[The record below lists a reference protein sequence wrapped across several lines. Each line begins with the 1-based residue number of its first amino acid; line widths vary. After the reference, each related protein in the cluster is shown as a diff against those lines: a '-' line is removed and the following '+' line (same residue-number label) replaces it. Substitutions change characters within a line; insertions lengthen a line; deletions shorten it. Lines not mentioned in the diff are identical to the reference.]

1 MSKNLMKIIGIS
13 GVATSGK
20 DTLCSLIARY
30 LNSKDVKSQRL
41 ALADNLKNDLKSFIY
56 DKFNVN
62 ILEASYN
69 EKTLIR
75 PIMVAYGKVRRTLSK
90 GKHWTDMLD
99 REIEELINKK
109 TVPIITDVR
118 YMEYPEDEFFW
129 LKSRNGIL
137 VHISRLD
144 INGNLITP
152 ANLEEKENDVKIKE
166 KADLK
171 LIWETDNDIDTLYYN
186 HLNFLK
192 NIYEQII

>member
-1 MSKNLMKIIGIS
+1 MKIIGIS

-20 DTLCSLIARY
+20 DTLCSLIARH
-30 LNSKDVKSQRL
+30 LSSKDIKSQRL
-41 ALADNLKNDLKSFIY
+41 ALADNLKNDLKNFIC
-56 DKFNVN
+56 DKFDIN
-62 ILEASYN
+62 ILEASSQ

-75 PIMVAYGKVRRTLSK
+75 PIMVAYGKVKRTLSK
-90 GKHWTDMLD
+90 GKHWTNMLD
-99 REIEELINKK
+99 LSIEDLVKED
-109 TVPIITDVR
+109 TVPIVTDVR

-144 INGNLITP
+144 MNGNLIMP
-152 ANLEEKENDVKIKE
+152 ANLEEKENDTKIKE

-171 LIWETDNDIDTLYYN
+171 LIWETEDDIDSLYYN

-192 NIYEQII
+192 NIYEQIIL

>member
-1 MSKNLMKIIGIS
+1 MKIIGIS

-20 DTLCSLIARY
+20 DTLCSLIARH
-30 LNSKDVKSQRL
+30 LNSKNIKSQRL
-41 ALADNLKNDLKSFIY
+41 ALADNLKNDLKSFIC
-56 DKFNVN
+56 DKFDIN
-62 ILEASYN
+62 IIEASSQ
-69 EKTLIR
+69 EKSLIR
-75 PIMVAYGKVRRTLSK
+75 PIMVAYGKTKRILSK

-99 REIEELINKK
+99 KEIEELLNQKI
-109 TVPIITDVR
+109 VPIITDVR

-137 VHISRLD
+137 IHISRLD

-171 LIWETDNDIDTLYYN
+171 LIWETEDDIDSLYYS

-192 NIYEQII
+192 NIYEQITL

>member
-1 MSKNLMKIIGIS
+1 MKIIGIS

-20 DTLCSLIARY
+20 DTLCSLIARH
-30 LNSKDVKSQRL
+30 LSSKNIKSQRL
-41 ALADNLKNDLKSFIY
+41 ALADNLKNDLKDFICN
-56 DKFNVN
+56 KFDIN
-62 ILEASYN
+62 ILEASSQ

-90 GKHWTDMLD
+90 GKHWTNMLD
-99 REIEELINKK
+99 RDIEELTNEK
-109 TVPIITDVR
+109 TVPIITDIR

-152 ANLEEKENDVKIKE
+152 ANLEEKENDIKIKE

-171 LIWETDNDIDTLYYN
+171 LIWETEDDTDSLYYN

-192 NIYEQII
+192 TIYEQINL

>member
-1 MSKNLMKIIGIS
+1 MKIIGIS

-20 DTLCSLIARY
+20 DTLCSLIARH
-30 LNSKDVKSQRL
+30 LSSKNIKSQRL
-41 ALADNLKNDLKSFIY
+41 ALADNLKNDLKDFICN
-56 DKFNVN
+56 KFDIN
-62 ILEASYN
+62 ILEASSQ

-75 PIMVAYGKVRRTLSK
+75 PIMVAYGKVKRTLSK
-90 GKHWTDMLD
+90 GKHWTNMLD
-99 REIEELINKK
+99 LSIEDLVKED
-109 TVPIITDVR
+109 TVPIVTDVR

-144 INGNLITP
+144 MNGNLIMP
-152 ANLEEKENDVKIKE
+152 ANLEEKENDTKIKE

-171 LIWETDNDIDTLYYN
+171 LIWETEDDIDSLYYN

-192 NIYEQII
+192 NIYEQIIL

>member
-1 MSKNLMKIIGIS
+1 MKIIGIS

-20 DTLCSLIARY
+20 DTLCSLIARH
-30 LNSKDVKSQRL
+30 LSSKNIKSQRL
-41 ALADNLKNDLKSFIY
+41 ALADNLKNDLKDFIC
-56 DKFNVN
+56 DKFNIN
-62 ILEASYN
+62 ILEASSQ

-75 PIMVAYGKVRRTLSK
+75 PIMVAYGKVKRTLSK

-99 REIEELINKK
+99 LSIKDLVKED
-109 TVPIITDVR
+109 TVPIVTDVR

-144 INGNLITP
+144 MNGNLIMP
-152 ANLEEKENDVKIKE
+152 ANLEEKENDTKIKE

-171 LIWETDNDIDTLYYN
+171 LIWETEDDIDSLYYN

-192 NIYEQII
+192 NIYEQIIL

>member
-1 MSKNLMKIIGIS
+1 MKIIGIS

-20 DTLCSLIARY
+20 DTLCSLIARH
-30 LNSKDVKSQRL
+30 LSSKNIKSQRL
-41 ALADNLKNDLKSFIY
+41 ALADNLKNDLKNFIC
-56 DKFNVN
+56 DKFDIN
-62 ILEASYN
+62 ILEASSQ

-75 PIMVAYGKVRRTLSK
+75 PIMVAYGKVKRTLSK
-90 GKHWTDMLD
+90 GKHWTNMLD
-99 REIEELINKK
+99 LSIEDLVKED
-109 TVPIITDVR
+109 TVPIVTDVR

-144 INGNLITP
+144 MNGNLIMP
-152 ANLEEKENDVKIKE
+152 ANLEEKENDTKIKE

-171 LIWETDNDIDTLYYN
+171 LIWETEDDIDSLYYN

-192 NIYEQII
+192 NIYEQIIL

>member
-1 MSKNLMKIIGIS
+1 MKIIGIS

-20 DTLCSLIARY
+20 DTLCSLIARH
-30 LNSKDVKSQRL
+30 LSSKNIKSQRL
-41 ALADNLKNDLKSFIY
+41 ALADNLKNDLKDFICN
-56 DKFNVN
+56 KFDIN
-62 ILEASYN
+62 ILEASSQ
-69 EKTLIR
+69 EKSLIR
-75 PIMVAYGKVRRTLSK
+75 PIMVAYGKTKRILSK
-90 GKHWTDMLD
+90 GKHWTNMLD
-99 REIEELINKK
+99 RDIEELTNEK

-137 VHISRLD
+137 IHISRLD

-171 LIWETDNDIDTLYYN
+171 LIWETEDDIDSLYYN

-192 NIYEQII
+192 NIYEQITL